1 LPFDGVVAKNVAT
14 ELYDILV
21 GGRIDKIY
29 QPEQDEILI
38 HIRTKGQNHKLL
50 LSANASYPRI
60 HLTGLSKENP
70 MNPPVFC
77 MLLRKHLQG
86 GRIVNIE
93 FYDFERIIS
102 IHVEALNEMG
112 DTTYKK
118 LLIEIMGKHSN
129 IMLLNENNTII
140 DAIKHIDSDI
150 SRVRE
155 VMPAR
160 PYTFPPGQ
168 DKENPEKINLDEF
181 IKKAKNQSGI
191 RISKYLLNSIKGFS
205 PLLCNEVC
213 YRAQVDE
220 KTPIDKLTD
229 EELERIKN
237 SLSAIISKISSS
249 NFTPCIAWSDQTK
262 RKPLDFHSLEITQY
276 PILEYNSSIC
286 HILDLFYT
294 SKDNAE
300 RLVQKKSALNKILN
314 NYLDRCNK
322 KIAIHQ
328 DTLRQVADR
337 DKFKLYGE
345 LITANIYCIPKNAKK
360 VSLLNYYSENNEYI
374 DIPLDENLLPQDNA
388 QMYFKKFAKAK
399 NAFNYASAQ
408 LEDAY
413 KELEYI
419 ESVIQNLDSATS
431 TQEIEEIRQELVNVG
446 YLSESRSSKNK
457 KNVRPL
463 EPYRY
468 KSSDGYDILVGR
480 NNVQNDILT
489 LKTASSNDLWL
500 HTKNIPGSHVI
511 VKKQAGDIPD
521 TTLIEAALIAA
532 YHSKGKMSSHVEV
545 DYTQVKNVKKPKGA
559 KPGMV
564 TYVNYK
570 TIVVTP
576 DENKIRNLEYK
587 YKKVDKE

>member
-1 LPFDGVVAKNVAT
+1 MPFDGVVAKNVAM

-38 HIRTKGQNHKLL
+38 HIRAKGQNYKLL

-60 HLTGLSKENP
+60 HLTSLSKENP

-102 IHVEALNEMG
+102 VHVEALNEMG

-129 IMLLNENNTII
+129 IILLNDNDIII
-140 DAIKHIDSDI
+140 DSIKHIDSDI

-160 PYTFPPGQ
+160 LYTFPPGQ

-181 IKKAKNQSGI
+181 MKKTKSQSGI

-205 PLLCNEVC
+205 PLLCDEVC
-213 YRAQVDE
+213 YRAQVDA

-229 EELERIKN
+229 EELEKIKN
-237 SLSAIISKISSS
+237 SLSEIILKISSS